1 MGAIRYALAY
11 HFLNFLRGK
20 PMKYEVQHW
29 TLCNSWINT
38 WTVTDSEGNESP
50 SYFPSY
56 AQAQA
61 ALSDFLKEELIEYQN
76 GNIES
81 PYTSEEFRITPV
93 TH

>member
-1 MGAIRYALAY
+1 MQ
-11 HFLNFLRGK
+11 
-20 PMKYEVQHW
+20 YEVQHW
-29 TLCNSWINT
+29 TLCDSWINT

-50 SYFPSY
+50 SYFPSH